1 MRIDQIILIVGQI
14 ATWITVVIVFLTLRE
29 MEKQRRESYKP
40 ELVVPTID
48 LFGHGNKKGKL
59 TIPIEWNKEI
69 LKDDSLPHDEQDKWF
84 NPTISPCLTIYN
96 LGLGAASNINIVW
109 NYDIDSTIEVIT
121 DYCYKNSIPII
132 VKTDPWGL
140 QINVD
145 ETFNLSTTSYPP
157 FDTNFQI
164 AFVPPI
170 SISPKGTD
178 IHIPHVYKIIV
189 SLLIYTLE
197 PQDNGFFLMQ
207 TMIPPLKLT
216 INYEDI
222 GNRKYSKV
230 FDVKLTIN
238 QLIHPFKPG
247 DVAFLGKL
255 ESTNV
260 K

>member
-1 MRIDQIILIVGQI
+1 MSIDQIVLIVGQI

-40 ELVVPTID
+40 ELVVPTLD
-48 LFGHGNKKGKL
+48 LFGYGNKKGKL
-59 TIPIEWNKEI
+59 IIPIEWNKEI

-132 VKTDPWGL
+132 IKTDPTWGL

-145 ETFNLSTTSYPP
+145 ETFNLTTTSHPP

-178 IHIPHVYKIIV
+178 IHLPNVYKIIV
-189 SLLIYTLE
+189 SLLIYTLAN
-197 PQDNGFFLMQ
+197 QDKGLDVINM
-207 TMIPPLKLT
+207 MIPPLKLT

-222 GNRKYSKV
+222 GNRKYRKV
-230 FDVKLTIN
+230 FDVKLSIHG
-238 QLIHPFKPG
+238 LIHPFKSG
-247 DVAFLGKL
+247 HVTFLGKI
-255 ESTNV
+255 E
-260 K
+260 